1 MAFKMVL
8 TCNCIA
14 GHWLAGL
21 RFYSTHKL
29 AEPGEIS
36 DCFLCS
42 RRRRQCNAAPHKQ
55 FLSGASW
62 RRAGLSRWGPRYGG
76 SKSFGFPG
84 LRGRKPESFGYRYG
98 GDLDGAARSHTLAAE
113 ELLVN

>member
-1 MAFKMVL
+1 MAFKIVL

-14 GHWLAGL
+14 GHLAGWFAL
-21 RFYSTHKL
+21 LFNLQTTRTQGDQRL
-29 AEPGEIS
+29 L
-36 DCFLCS
+36 FLPLS
-42 RRRRQCNAAPHKQ
+42 ANTVLHKQ

-62 RRAGLSRWGPRYGG
+62 RRAGRSRWGPRYGG

-98 GDLDGAARSHTLAAE
+98 GDLDSLARSHTLAAQ